1 MRKFFG
7 YSKPYIGTYIVLM
20 ILLIIRALS
29 ELFLPSLNKD
39 IINNGILPLD
49 IDYIWRIGGVML
61 AVTLLLGVVSVIINL
76 ISARISMSFGKD
88 LRKAIFSK
96 VESFSL
102 NELEQIGVP
111 SLITRTTNDV
121 QQIQQAGFMFMRI
134 MVSAPIMAVGGVIL
148 AVQQD
153 APLSLALAVIIP
165 LIVGIIIILM
175 KKGFPLFKQVQKKTD
190 RLNLVLREKLSG
202 VRVIRAFV
210 KNAYEEARFETAN
223 LDLTQT
229 SLSVHR
235 MMVFL
240 MPSIMLL
247 MNTAALFIYWFGAQR
262 IDSGEMQIG
271 NLTAF
276 LAYIMLILFAV
287 MMASMLFIMLPRALA
302 SAERIN
308 AVLEMESSVTDPN
321 EADQADY
328 HPPFSSLR
336 FEDVSFRYPGAE
348 EAILENV
355 SFEVRPGETVAILG
369 STGCG
374 KSTLVNLIPRFY
386 DVSGGSI
393 RINDTDI
400 RHFSLKVLYDL
411 IGFVPQKAFL
421 FRGSIAD
428 NLRYGK
434 EDASDEELWEALRIA
449 QAEDFVREM
458 PDRELSE
465 ITQGGSNVSGGQRQ
479 RLSIARALIKNP
491 AVYIFDD
498 SFSALDYK
506 TDAALRKALREKTTG
521 SAVLIVAQRV
531 STVLHADRIIVLEN
545 GRIEGIGSHEELMKT
560 CAVYKEI
567 VLSQVSQEEIS

>member
-1 MRKFFG
+1 MRRFFR
-7 YSKPYIGTYIVLM
+7 YFKPYIGTYIVLM

>member
-1 MRKFFG
+1 
-7 YSKPYIGTYIVLM
+7 V
-20 ILLIIRALS
+20 
-29 ELFLPSLNKD
+29 
-39 IINNGILPLD
+39 
-49 IDYIWRIGGVML
+49 
-61 AVTLLLGVVSVIINL
+61 
-76 ISARISMSFGKD
+76 
-88 LRKAIFSK
+88 
-96 VESFSL
+96 
-102 NELEQIGVP
+102 QI
-111 SLITRTTNDV
+111 
-121 QQIQQAGFMFMRI
+121 
-134 MVSAPIMAVGGVIL
+134 
-148 AVQQD
+148 
-153 APLSLALAVIIP
+153 
-165 LIVGIIIILM
+165 
-175 KKGFPLFKQVQKKTD
+175 KTD
-190 RLNLVLREKLSG
+190 RQNLVLREKLSG

-355 SFEVRPGETVAILG
+355 SFEVRPAETVAILG

-506 TDAALRKALREKTTG
+506 TAAALRKALREKTTG